1 LNDQKQIF
9 SPTDFVAITN
19 QILDT
24 AYGFAYLE
32 GEIANFRISKNKWV
46 YFDLKDEFSKVQCFG
61 SVFNLPGPIE
71 EGMKIIVGGR
81 PSLHNQFGF
90 SFNFQSIAPSGEGS
104 IKKAF
109 DLLKAKLQK
118 EGLFDSDRKRIL
130 PYPPKKIALIAS
142 LESAAYADFIKVL
155 SSRWPFINIEVYD
168 CLVQG
173 EQAPAQI
180 SQAITSSNQQSE
192 LADILVV
199 TRGGGSADD
208 LSAFNDE
215 RVVRA
220 IVSSRIPTLV
230 AIGHEIDESLSELA
244 SDLRASTPSNAA
256 ELIAP
261 DRQSELQF
269 IRSLEGNI
277 INYYKQNINN
287 AKNYLSSSKT
297 GLLNKFQEL
306 LIAEKNNL
314 NSSILLLNSLNPTEI
329 LKKGYAVIYSTKN
342 NQLTARASDIK
353 VKDNLLIKFYDGEV
367 VAEVMEVKND
377 EI

>member
-9 SPTDFVAITN
+9 SPTDFIAITN
-19 QILDT
+19 QIFDT
-24 AYGFAYLE
+24 ALGFSYLE
-32 GEIANFRISKNKWV
+32 GEVANFRISKNKWV

-61 SVFNLPGPIE
+61 SVYYLPGPIE
-71 EGMKIIVGGR
+71 EGMKIVVGGR

-90 SFNFQSIAPSGEGS
+90 SFNFQSITPSGEGS

-118 EGLFDSDRKRIL
+118 EGLFDSDRKRVL
-130 PYPPKKIALIAS
+130 PYPPMKIALVTS

-155 SSRWPFINIEVYD
+155 SSRWPFITVEVFD
-168 CLVQG
+168 SLVQG

-180 SQAITSSNQQSE
+180 SASILASNQQAE

-220 IVSSRIPTLV
+220 IASSRIPTLV

-244 SDLRASTPSNAA
+244 SDMRASTPSNAA

-261 DRQSELQF
+261 DRRSELKF
-269 IRSLEGNI
+269 VKSLEDNI
-277 INYYKQNINN
+277 ISYYKQNIDI
-287 AKNYLSSSKT
+287 AKNYLLTSRSSM
-297 GLLNKFQEL
+297 LHKFQEL
-306 LIAEKNNL
+306 IFTEKNKI
-314 NSSILLLNSLNPTEI
+314 NSSLLLLNSLNPREI
-329 LKKGYAVIYSTKN
+329 LKKGYSVVYSN
-342 NQLTARASDIK
+342 NQFTGRAHNIK
-353 VKDNLLIKFYDGEV
+353 LKDNLLIKFYDGEV
-367 VAEVMEVKND
+367 VAEVKEVKND
-377 EI
+377 EL

>member
-1 LNDQKQIF
+1 MNDQKQIF
-9 SPTDFVAITN
+9 SPTDFIAITN
-19 QILDT
+19 QIFDT
-24 AYGFAYLE
+24 AFGFAYLE
-32 GEIANFRISKNKWV
+32 GEVANFRISKNKWV

-61 SVFNLPGPIE
+61 SVYYLPGPIE
-71 EGMKIIVGGR
+71 EGMKIVVGGR

-90 SFNFQSIAPSGEGS
+90 SFNFQSITPSGEGS

-118 EGLFDSDRKRIL
+118 EGLFDSDRKRVL
-130 PYPPKKIALIAS
+130 PYPPMKIALVTS

-155 SSRWPFINIEVYD
+155 SSRWPFITVEVFD
-168 CLVQG
+168 SLVQG

-180 SQAITSSNQQSE
+180 SASILASNQQAE

-220 IVSSRIPTLV
+220 IASSRIPTLV

-244 SDLRASTPSNAA
+244 SDMRASTPSNAA

-261 DRQSELQF
+261 DRRSELKF
-269 IRSLEGNI
+269 VKSLEDNI
-277 INYYKQNINN
+277 INYYKQNIDI
-287 AKNYLSSSKT
+287 AKNYLLTSRSSM
-297 GLLNKFQEL
+297 LHKFQEL
-306 LIAEKNNL
+306 IFTEKNKI
-314 NSSILLLNSLNPTEI
+314 NSSLLLLNSLNPREI
-329 LKKGYAVIYSTKN
+329 LKKGYSVVYSN
-342 NQLTARASDIK
+342 NQFTGRAHNIK
-353 VKDNLLIKFYDGEV
+353 LKDNLLIKFYDGEV
-367 VAEVMEVKND
+367 VAEVKEVKND
-377 EI
+377 EL

>member
-1 LNDQKQIF
+1 MNDQKQIF
-9 SPTDFVAITN
+9 SPTDFIAITN
-19 QILDT
+19 QIFDT
-24 AYGFAYLE
+24 AFGFSYLE
-32 GEIANFRISKNKWV
+32 GEVANFRISKNKWV
-46 YFDLKDEFSKVQCFG
+46 YFDLKDELSKVQCFG
-61 SVFNLPGPIE
+61 SVYYLPGPIE
-71 EGMKIIVGGR
+71 EGMKIVVGGR

-90 SFNFQSIAPSGEGS
+90 SFNFQSITPSGEGS

-130 PYPPKKIALIAS
+130 PYPPMKIALVTS

-155 SSRWPFINIEVYD
+155 SSRWPFITVEVFD
-168 CLVQG
+168 SLVQG

-180 SQAITSSNQQSE
+180 SASILASNQQAE

-220 IVSSRIPTLV
+220 IASSRIPTLV

-244 SDLRASTPSNAA
+244 SDMRASTPSNAA

-261 DRQSELQF
+261 DRRSELKF
-269 IRSLEGNI
+269 VKSLEDNI
-277 INYYKQNINN
+277 ISYYKQNIDA
-287 AKNYLSSSKT
+287 AKNYLLTSRSSM
-297 GLLNKFQEL
+297 LHKFQEL
-306 LIAEKNNL
+306 IFTEKNKI
-314 NSSILLLNSLNPTEI
+314 NSSLLLLNSLNPREI
-329 LKKGYAVIYSTKN
+329 LKKGYSVVYSN
-342 NQLTARASDIK
+342 NQFTGRAHNIK
-353 VKDNLLIKFYDGEV
+353 LKDNLLIKFYDGEV
-367 VAEVMEVKND
+367 VAEVKEVKND
-377 EI
+377 EL